1 MGEVRFEAVI
11 AVFTGIG
18 SIKRCDIQKWKK
30 RLLVMQMTL
39 VTPTTIQM
47 VKAQKSLVAA
57 EIAR

>member
-1 MGEVRFEAVI
+1 M

-47 VKAQKSLVAA
+47 VKAQKSLVAS